1 MSETVSIEACVGD
14 RACGDTS
21 EKEVVVSD
29 KIYWFVAAVFREIDD
44 LAATLAKLRAHN
56 IVAESLL
63 ILAASLGDIPKKIN
77 NSGADDVVIA
87 TVDRTSGEGRWVSSK
102 DGVLRD
108 GLRELLRA
116 AQLSAAAN
124 GHGGS
129 ASGLDGKGHAGVY
142 AQLQQDA
149 DDGANILVASVANPA
164 EQLTVARILL
174 RQKCERVLTH
184 EIAARTG

>member
-1 MSETVSIEACVGD
+1 MTE
-14 RACGDTS
+14 
-21 EKEVVVSD
+21 

-56 IVAESLL
+56 ILAESLL
-63 ILAASLGDIPKKIN
+63 ILAASMGDIPKKLD
-77 NSGADDVVIA
+77 NSGSGDVVIA
-87 TVDRTSGEGRWVSSK
+87 TVDRTSEDGRWVSSQ
-102 DGVLRD
+102 DGMLRE
-108 GLRELLRA
+108 GLRELLNA
-116 AQLSAAAN
+116 AQVSAAAN

-129 ASGLDGKGHAGVY
+129 SSGIDGKGHAGVY
-142 AQLQQDA
+142 AQLRQDA

-164 EQLTVARILL
+164 EQLSVARILL